1 MVRSVVTTDPT
12 GLPPPALCLACRQR
26 PAALMHDALLGDL
39 PRLLCEEGASGE
51 TRALAKQGRLL

>member
-1 MVRSVVTTDPT
+1 MTTDPT

-39 PRLLCEEGASGE
+39 PRLLCEECASGE
-51 TRALAKQGRLL
+51 LRALAKQGRLL